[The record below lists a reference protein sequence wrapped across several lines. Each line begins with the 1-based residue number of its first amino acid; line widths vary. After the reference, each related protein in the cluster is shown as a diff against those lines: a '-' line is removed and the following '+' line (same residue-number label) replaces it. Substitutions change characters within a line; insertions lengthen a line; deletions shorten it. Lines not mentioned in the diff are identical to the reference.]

1 MAPPHWG
8 MRLAIVTCLFALAA
22 LPAVGAEPASQAL
35 LRAAMVL
42 KTFDHYAAACRG
54 IGGFKSTEERQVAAW
69 EDAQDVQTLRE
80 YLDEHPLPPGQQQ
93 ELNRA
98 LAQVTAQP
106 QMQRAN
112 PCAAA
117 VAATKA
123 PGSQFGK
130 LLGDGAAPQQARPS
144 PTMPAAASTAQLLPD
159 IHGFAFNTRAK
170 MGPGGFI
177 ALDIYP
183 VVLFKS
189 GDALTNVKRMA
200 EGGDKAAMQKRH
212 AADFTR
218 WRHAGG
224 ELQIQEKDG
233 NWKKLPFQTTY
244 ARLPDGLRLDGLY
257 RSTSGTG
264 NVAVGGTQSVTA
276 WDDYRFTPDG
286 QVTRGGGAGS
296 RAEAGHTAVATGS
309 STRAR
314 TGRYRVEGLTLLI
327 SYADGGSERR
337 ILIADPKDTRGTVWI
352 DGEGYVR
359 RDR

>member
-1 MAPPHWG
+1 
-8 MRLAIVTCLFALAA
+8 MRSSCIACLLVSSVFPSFA
-22 LPAVGAEPASQAL
+22 AEPASQAL

-42 KTFDHYAAACRG
+42 KTFDHYAAACKRT
-54 IGGFKSTEERQVAAW
+54 GGFKAPEERQVASW

-80 YLDEHPLPPGQQQ
+80 YLDEHPLPPRQLQ
-93 ELNRA
+93 ELDKA
-98 LAQVTAQP
+98 LAQVTSQP

-130 LLGDGAAPQQARPS
+130 LLGDGAAPQQA
-144 PTMPAAASTAQLLPD
+144 TTPAAAATGTNTAQLLPEID
-159 IHGFAFNTRAK
+159 SFAFSTRAK
-170 MGPGGFI
+170 MGLGGFI

-189 GDALTNVKRMA
+189 GDALTNVKRLA
-200 EGGDKAAMQKRH
+200 EGGDKASMQKRH
-212 AADFTR
+212 AADFTQ
-218 WRHAGG
+218 WRRTGG
-224 ELQIQEKDG
+224 ELQIQERDG

-296 RAEAGHTAVATGS
+296 RAEAGNTSVATSTG
-309 STRAR
+309 TRAR

-352 DGEGYVR
+352 DGEGYLR
-359 RDR
+359 RER